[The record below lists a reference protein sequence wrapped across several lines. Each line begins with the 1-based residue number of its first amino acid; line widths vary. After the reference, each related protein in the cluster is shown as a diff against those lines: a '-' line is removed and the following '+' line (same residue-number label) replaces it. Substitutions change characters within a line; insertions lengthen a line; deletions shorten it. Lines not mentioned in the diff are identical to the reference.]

1 MQVSCCSYAE
11 QAGQLAA
18 VDDQEAEERR
28 RALGGQL
35 RAQHAQEAQSQ
46 PLARQPRLPLA

>member
-28 RALGGQL
+28 RALGGEL
-35 RAQHAQEAQSQ
+35 GRGKSRRVNEED
-46 PLARQPRLPLA
+46 